1 MKINWKLR
9 LKNKTTLI
17 SLIGLFGLFI
27 NQVANVF
34 EVDYS
39 DVVDKLVLIA
49 TTVVSMLVAVGVV
62 NDPTVK
68 GLNDSDLSMEKKEP
82 TDPNQDLTIKGKQ
95 EIDDNTEIVA
105 DNTDNTDLTNGAPP
119 KSNAE
124 EF

>member
-9 LKNKTTLI
+9 LQNKTTLI

-27 NQVANVF
+27 NQIANVF

-68 GLNDSDLSMEKKEP
+68 GLDDSDLSMEKKEP

-95 EIDDNTEIVA
+95 EIDDNTEILA
-105 DNTDNTDLTNGAPP
+105 DNTENSDSTKNAPP

>member
-1 MKINWKLR
+1 MRINWKLR

-39 DVVDKLVLIA
+39 DVVDKLVLIS

-82 TDPNQDLTIKGKQ
+82 TDPNQDLTIKGEQ

-105 DNTDNTDLTNGAPP
+105 DNTSGLGGGRVD
-119 KSNAE
+119 
-124 EF
+124 